1 MALTPRLEMRQG
13 QSLVMTPQLQQ
24 AIKLLQLSNL
34 DLQAYVADEL
44 ERNPLLEQDDREDRP
59 DKNEVGEDRSEA
71 ADPDYGDANPEG
83 SEGDTAAADI
93 ADGFDAP
100 QDLVDSDLRLAEDAP
115 PTEVANELDTGLENV
130 FSSDSEADQKA
141 ATSEPMADM
150 STENFSSAT
159 SGKGALSED
168 YSIDQLGEQE
178 ISLRD
183 FLTEQLN
190 MTIFDPTHRLIAA
203 EIIDSVNEAGYMG
216 ATIEGLADRL
226 GASMGEI
233 EKVLETLQTFEPSGV
248 LARDLTECLRLQLKD
263 KNRLDPAMDALL
275 ENLELLAKREIGA
288 LTKLC
293 GVDEEDIFDMIAEIQ
308 ELNPKPG
315 LAHGGEVMQ
324 PVVPDVFVR
333 EKPDGGWHIELN
345 NDTLP
350 KVLVNARYYS
360 QVTRAAINK
369 DEKTYLNECLANA
382 NWLVKSLDQRAKTIL
397 KVSTEIV
404 KQQDG
409 FLVHGVEHLRP
420 LNLRTVAE
428 AIEMHESTVS
438 RVTANKYMATPRGVF
453 ELKYFFTSS
462 IAAVAGG
469 EAHSAEAVRARLK
482 ALIENEDPKA
492 VLSDDKLVEL
502 LKGCGIDI
510 ARRTVAK
517 YREALRIPSSVQRRR
532 QKKISA

>member
-1 MALTPRLEMRQG
+1 MALTPRLELRQG

-34 DLQAYVADEL
+34 DLQAYVAEEL
-44 ERNPLLEQDDREDRP
+44 ERNPLLEQGDREDRP
-59 DKNEVGEDRSEA
+59 DGETSESSD
-71 ADPDYGDANPEG
+71 ADADVSLENLDAD
-83 SEGDTAAADI
+83 SAVDI

-100 QDLVDSDLRLAEDAP
+100 QDLVDADTRLSEDAP
-115 PTEVANELDTGLENV
+115 PTDVSNELDTDLENV
-130 FSSDSEADQKA
+130 YNNDAEVDTQA
-141 ATSEPMADM
+141 ATPEPMADM
-150 STENFSSAT
+150 STENFTSST
-159 SGKGALSED
+159 TGKGALSED
-168 YSIDQLGEQE
+168 YTIDQLGAQE

-183 FLTEQLN
+183 YLVEQMN
-190 MTIFDPTHRLIAA
+190 MAIFDPTDRLIAS
-203 EIIDSVNEAGYMG
+203 EIIDSVNDAGYMG
-216 ATIEGLADRL
+216 ASVEGLADRL
-226 GASMGEI
+226 GASMGEV
-233 EKVLETLQTFEPSGV
+233 EDVLEVLHAFDPPGV
-248 LARDLTECLRLQLKD
+248 LARDLTECLKLQLKELD
-263 KNRLDPAMDALL
+263 RLDPAMATLL
-275 ENLELLAKREIGA
+275 DNLDLLAKREIAA
-288 LTKLC
+288 LIKLC
-293 GVDEEDIFDMIAEIQ
+293 GVDQEDIVDMIGEIQ

-315 LAHGGEVMQ
+315 LAFGGEVMQ

-360 QVTRAAINK
+360 QVTKAANK
-369 DEKTYLNECLANA
+369 DEKNYLNECLANA

-462 IAAVAGG
+462 IAAVEGG

-482 ALIENEDPKA
+482 TLIDNEDPKK

-502 LKGCGIDI
+502 LKDGGVDI